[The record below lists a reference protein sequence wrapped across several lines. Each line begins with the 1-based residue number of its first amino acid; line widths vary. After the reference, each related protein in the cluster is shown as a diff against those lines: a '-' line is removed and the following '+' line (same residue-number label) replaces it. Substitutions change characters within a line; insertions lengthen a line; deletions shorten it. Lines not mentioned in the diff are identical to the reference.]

1 MNPEE
6 PNQVILVSEAKNGN
20 IQTKEA
26 KLDGG
31 GKEKLVRSTLKQ
43 LSVNNMTNLQLA
55 SRLEALEEYIRKM
68 VHRCESIKVGFYH
81 FFFM

>member
-31 GKEKLVRSTLKQ
+31 GKEKL
-43 LSVNNMTNLQLA
+43 LA